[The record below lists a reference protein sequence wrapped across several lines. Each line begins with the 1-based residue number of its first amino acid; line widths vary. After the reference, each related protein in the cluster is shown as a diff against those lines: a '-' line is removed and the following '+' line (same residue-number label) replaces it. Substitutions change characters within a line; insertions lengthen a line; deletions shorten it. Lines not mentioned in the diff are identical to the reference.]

1 MPSNDE
7 DLAHE
12 SQRGKK
18 RRIEPACDLCRR
30 WKTRCSYQTLT
41 RAFSGVK
48 IDSYG
53 AGDRSTPGNK
63 CYACLNADVKCT
75 YLEVSTRPSRAR
87 RKSYVESP
95 EERVES
101 LEMQLELGGI
111 RGELGSAAF
120 ATSSP
125 GTHSGNGAIT
135 SDMDRRNASC
145 TNIQMLREA
154 DAEAVQT
161 TEMNKRTASLH
172 MIRLMLGNVTAPPKP
187 ADAEDLL
194 HLEMA
199 RKFQEISVEDPPG
212 RYFIGKSSSVPLV
225 KAAID
230 FKAEV
235 NRGELGAGTDE
246 DGGGD
251 GEPRMPFSSR
261 RLQDWRARLIA
272 TQPKQSTVYTFP
284 PADLAMHLIDLYFVH
299 VNAYLPLLHRRT
311 IERGLATGL
320 HHRDDGFAA
329 ILLLVCAVASRW
341 SNDLRVM
348 VPGGTQGV
356 GVSKPGGRLACGWG
370 WFDQV
375 PMVGNHLFGQ
385 PKLYDLQYCCL
396 AGQFLVSSL
405 APGACWKLVGVGIRL
420 AQEIGA
426 HRRTLPVYKPSVERE
441 LWKRAFWV
449 LVYMDRSISAT
460 LGRTCAIHHNDF
472 DLDPPIECDEE
483 YWEHPTDPFEQP
495 MGVPSRVAF
504 FNALL
509 RLSHILAFSL
519 PVLYPLKKVR
529 AAYAIDDAWEELVVA
544 ELDSALNRWRD
555 EVPEH
560 LRWDPARPD
569 PIFFDQSVALYCA
582 YSHVQIII
590 HRPFIPMMRKS
601 APTALPSLAICT
613 SAARTCANMVDVQR
627 RRKAKIPVV
636 INLTA
641 VFTSAVVLLLNVWSG
656 QRTGLVSNPSP
667 EIANVHKCMDMI
679 HLCEDRWESAGLL
692 WDILYELGSLGQVP
706 LPNLSA
712 PRMVGHDHRDHHQGV
727 ARNQEP
733 VLPEDTSR
741 GMQQTFDSIFCAPK
755 IQLAPSHTGSSA
767 GLFVM
772 DPSVFTLTNTPD
784 QWFPPADLFT
794 GIHGDPVQASLELDE
809 LMNLIDSNTLAMWN
823 APTGVEADDWGNYL
837 TNFGEI
843 TRGQQMMHGDMEMGI
858 NGGSVA
864 HPQ

>member
-7 DLAHE
+7 DFAHE

-18 RRIEPACDLCRR
+18 RRIERACDFGRR
-30 WKTRCSYQTLT
+30 RKTRCDGS
-41 RAFSGVK
+41 
-48 IDSYG
+48 IP
-53 AGDRSTPGNK
+53 GDK
-63 CYACLNADVKCT
+63 CYACLTADVKCT

-87 RKSYVESP
+87 PKSYVESL
-95 EERVES
+95 EEQVES
-101 LEMQLELGGI
+101 LETQLELGGV

-125 GTHSGNGAIT
+125 GMHSENSVIT
-135 SDMDRRNASC
+135 SDTDRRNASRKN
-145 TNIQMLREA
+145 TQMAREA
-154 DAEAVQT
+154 DTEAEQT

-172 MIRLMLGNVTAPPKP
+172 MIRLVLGNVTAPPKP

-194 HLEMA
+194 QLEMA
-199 RKFQEISVEDPPG
+199 RKFQELSVEDPPG
-212 RYFIGKSSSVPLV
+212 RYFIGKSSGALLV
-225 KAAID
+225 KAVID

-246 DGGGD
+246 DRGEH

-261 RLQDWRARLIA
+261 RLQDWGARLIA

-284 PADLAMHLIDLYFVH
+284 PAELAMHLIDLYFVH
-299 VNAYLPLLHRRT
+299 VKAYLPLLHRPT
-311 IERGLATGL
+311 VERGLATGL

-341 SNDLRVM
+341 SNDPRVM

-356 GVSKPGGRLACGWG
+356 GVSKPGGRLVCGWS
-370 WFDQV
+370 WFEQV
-375 PMVGNHLFGQ
+375 PMVGNNLFGQ

-396 AGQFLVSSL
+396 AVQFLGSSL
-405 APGACWKLVGVGIRL
+405 APGACWRLVGVGIRL
-420 AQEIGA
+420 AQEVGA

-449 LVYMDRSISAT
+449 LSTWTAPSGLPWAALAPFTTTSTIT
-460 LGRTCAIHHNDF
+460 LLFSFIFIYGALASF

-509 RLSHILAFSL
+509 RLTHILAFSL
-519 PVLYPLKKVR
+519 PVLYPLTKVR
-529 AAYAIDDAWEELVVA
+529 AAYAVDDTWEELVVA

-582 YSHVQIII
+582 YSHAQIII

-627 RRKAKIPVV
+627 RRKAEIPVV

-641 VFTSAVVLLLNVWSG
+641 VFTSAVVLLLNVWGG
-656 QRTGLVSNPSP
+656 QRTGLVSSPSP
-667 EIANVHKCMDMI
+667 EIANVHKCMEGI

-692 WDILYELGSLGQVP
+692 WDILYELRSHGHVP

-712 PRMVGHDHRDHHQGV
+712 SRMVGHDHRDHHQGV
-727 ARNQEP
+727 ARNQES

-755 IQLAPSHTGSSA
+755 NQLAPSHTGSSA
-767 GLFVM
+767 GLFAM
-772 DPSVFTLTNTPD
+772 DPSVFTLKNTPD
-784 QWFPPADLFT
+784 QWLPQADLFT

-823 APTGVEADDWGNYL
+823 APTGVEADDWGDYL

-843 TRGQQMMHGDMEMGI
+843 TQGQQMMHEDMGMGI

-864 HPQ
+864 RPQ